1 MKQLAVNQPFGAE
14 GSLVVTSGPERGTIY
29 RLLSAQIVLGR
40 GSDCDIVLSYD
51 QKCSRRH
58 AMVVYTGS
66 QFEVRDISDRNK
78 IFVDGNE
85 TKQAILKEGA
95 VLQLG
100 NTQFTFRERP
110 PMPTLAPPQAME
122 RPRKS
127 KPKITAPKL
136 NPVRIAIIGIVF
148 FFMILLFTETKNN
161 KKEVSIRTDEQIEAD
176 IAAANALQDAA
187 KKERPGGGEQKSEDQ
202 EFSVDQAQASYI
214 RGFRDYRKGQ
224 YGRAVEA
231 FQACLTI
238 YPQHVLCNRY
248 LRLAQRKYNELIE
261 YEMVLGRRYRDQE
274 QYSACEASFH
284 NVMSMLQDTNNKTFK
299 EAQANF
305 QACHTFVEERY

>member
-1 MKQLAVNQPFGAE
+1 MGAE
-14 GSLVVTSGPERGTIY
+14 GSLVVGTGPERGTIY
-29 RLLSAQIVLGR
+29 RLLSPQIVIGR

-58 AMVVYTGS
+58 AMVVFTGA

-78 IFVDGNE
+78 LFVEGVE
-85 TKQAILKEGA
+85 TKQAVLREGS
-95 VLQLG
+95 VFQLG

-110 PMPTLAPPQAME
+110 PLPTLAPSGQNLP
-122 RPRKS
+122 RPN
-127 KPKITAPKL
+127 KPKNRPALTAPKL
-136 NPVRIAIIGIVF
+136 NPVRIVIIGIVIL
-148 FFMILLFTETKNN
+148 FMVLMFTQTAKN
-161 KKEVSIRTDEQIEAD
+161 KKEVAIRTDEQIEAD

-187 KKERPGGGEQKSEDQ
+187 KKERPGGAAQKSEDQ

-248 LRLAQRKYNELIE
+248 LRLAQRKYNELIQ

-284 NVMSMLQDTNNKTFK
+284 NVMSMLQDTNNATFK

-305 QACHTFVEERY
+305 QACHAFVEERY